1 MTPEDSLAM
10 LLAMVGEDQ
19 LTSSQKSHILSRLD
33 PSRAA
38 AYHHLLD
45 FSPDIAQS
53 SNSSKAILSSSN
65 AEDPDRTHVLQ
76 VSPLTSPAS
85 RKGPNSDLDSSEW
98 LLDAEMWPLALTK
111 DQPDSRISANC
122 HDQAMGR
129 VGSFEGATNKISAW
143 ESQHNSHD
151 NILGEH
157 SDSPLPTKM
166 AKSINE
172 SVHLNGAPRLKMP
185 PPTSCGSPIQQS
197 KELTTTSACP
207 AELSETLIADV
218 IRPILAPRKVNQ
230 PKLPKRRM
238 PTYGIWREF
247 VPSENVWDDKDL
259 SSSPE
264 KGTTTEMFGLPLP
277 TQKAREIAVRIG
289 LAPDHINDQIH
300 SHTKSRVKSK
310 KRIKSSINFTF
321 PSRNVKLLVGSL
333 VFEVERSCQ
342 SMTLSLIFSLP
353 RMKIM
358 RSSFMITSPQRCL
371 RSLDVVVP
379 NVVNCSAL
387 AERGK
392 GLRLRI
398 EQLIRLHDQPF
409 HNFRMVSNQPPE
421 SSRRQP
427 RHQIVARRHLR
438 LLQIPMGSL
447 RILRTRRLF

>member
-1 MTPEDSLAM
+1 
-10 LLAMVGEDQ
+10 MVGEDQ

-143 ESQHNSHD
+143 ESQ
-151 NILGEH
+151 
-157 SDSPLPTKM
+157 
-166 AKSINE
+166 
-172 SVHLNGAPRLKMP
+172 
-185 PPTSCGSPIQQS
+185 PTSCGSPIQQS

-342 SMTLSLIFSLP
+342 SMTLSLIFSFP

>member
-1 MTPEDSLAM
+1 M

-143 ESQHNSHD
+143 ESQ
-151 NILGEH
+151 
-157 SDSPLPTKM
+157 
-166 AKSINE
+166 
-172 SVHLNGAPRLKMP
+172 
-185 PPTSCGSPIQQS
+185 PTSCGSPIQQS

-342 SMTLSLIFSLP
+342 SMTLSLIFSFP